1 MVNYEKQNFAD
12 GQILTADCLNRMEK
26 GIKDACESVPSACK
40 SADCSKVL
48 SYGAAGFEWVDRIIP
63 ANQGGYYIPAITQ
76 VDANTIKISFT
87 ASKDGMEA
95 IGDQTVTLPAG
106 RGIVSITRTSGN
118 GAAGTT
124 DVYTISYSDET
135 TSTFTVYNGANG
147 KDGTGGSGGSG
158 SGENGATFTPYVDS
172 DGNLSWSND
181 KGLANPDTVNIKG
194 NPGKD
199 GTPCTHKWDGTKLT
213 ITSASG
219 TSTAD
224 LAGTPGKNGVDITN
238 IEQTTTSDA
247 DGGTNVITISR
258 SDGTSHKV
266 TIKNGSKGSPGENGE
281 NGKSAYRYAVDG
293 GYTGTEADFKKK
305 MAATTITQS
314 IEITPSWVSNQVR
327 INVPG
332 ITADEIVFV
341 APDPGSYTAYTEAGV
356 RCTTQEQDYL
366 SFECNDA
373 PTETITVNLVRIKG
387 AT

>member
-1 MVNYEKQNFAD
+1 MIDYEKQNFAD

-106 RGIVSITRTSGN
+106 RGIVSVTRTSGN

-124 DVYTISYSDET
+124 DVYTITYSDET

-199 GTPCTHKWDGTKLT
+199 GVSCTHKWDGTKL
-213 ITSASG
+213 IVTSASG

-224 LAGTPGKNGVDITN
+224 LAGTPGKDGVDITSV
-238 IEQTTTSDA
+238 EQTTTSDA
-247 DGGTNVITISR
+247 DGGANVITISR

-266 TIKNGSKGSPGENGE
+266 TMKNGSKGST
-281 NGKSAYRYAVDG
+281 GKSAYQYAVDG

-305 MAATTITQS
+305 MAATITTQVL
-314 IEITPSWVSNQVR
+314 EIDPVLWEAIAGDKWMTKIKVDAF
-327 INVPG
+327 
-332 ITADEIVFV
+332 TTDEIVFV
-341 APDPGSYTAYTEAGV
+341 SPTPSDFEAYTEAGIYASYGYTGYIEFESYEKPE
-356 RCTTQEQDYL
+356 TTIQ
-366 SFECNDA
+366 
-373 PTETITVNLVRIKG
+373 VNLVRIKNWG
-387 AT
+387 

>member
-1 MVNYEKQNFAD
+1 MIDYEKQNFAD

-63 ANQGGYYIPAITQ
+63 ANQGGYYIPSITQ
-76 VDANTIKISFT
+76 VDGNTIKLSFT

-224 LAGTPGKNGVDITN
+224 LAGTPGKDGVDIKN
-238 IEQTTTSDA
+238 VEQTTTSDA

-266 TIKNGSKGSPGENGE
+266 TMKNGSKGST
-281 NGKSAYRYAVDG
+281 GKSAYQYAVDG

-305 MAATTITQS
+305 MAATITTHTF
-314 IEITPSWVSNQVR
+314 EIDIWEPYQ
-327 INVPG
+327 
-332 ITADEIVFV
+332 EIYRAAISVTGLATEDIV
-341 APDPGSYTAYTEAGV
+341 ILSPDPGCFTAYTEAGV
-356 RCTTQEQDYL
+356 RGSYQMEGRLLLD
-366 SFECNDA
+366 CNDKPA
-373 PTETITVNLVRIKG
+373 TTIVVNLIVIKG